1 MTAKTVRN
9 VIHIDE
15 EKCDGCGQCAIA
27 CAEGAIEIV
36 DGKARLVSE
45 RYCDGLGACLGEC
58 PQGAITVEQR
68 EADDYDVAATRQHLQ
83 SIGRDPT
90 AAHDP
95 SAARHLAAAHDSD
108 AEHAHAEDSL
118 PCGCPGS
125 AAREFTPAAAQ
136 TACPGSA
143 ARAFAPS
150 AGQGRAA
157 QPSAL
162 GQWPVQLTL
171 VPPDAPYFQG
181 ADLLVTAD
189 CVPYAYADYHADLLA
204 GKAVVVACPKLDNAA
219 AHLAKLAAI
228 LSASDIRS
236 ITVAIMEVP
245 CCGGLVQLVTRAL
258 AESGKS
264 IPLEVIT
271 IGVRGEKKTPVA
283 A

>member
-45 RYCDGLGACLGEC
+45 RYCDGLGACIGEC
-58 PQGAITVEQR
+58 PQDAIRIEQR
-68 EADDYDVAATRQHLQ
+68 EVDDYDVQATREHLQ
-83 SIGRDPT
+83 RIGRDPT

-95 SAARHLAAAHDSD
+95 D
-108 AEHAHAEDSL
+108 AEHGPAQDEL

-125 AAREFTPAAAQ
+125 AARSFTAAAAQ

-143 ARAFAPS
+143 ARTLAPS
-150 AGQGRAA
+150 AEQGRTV

-171 VPPDAPYFQG
+171 VPPTAPYFQG

-189 CVPYAYADYHADLLA
+189 CVPYAYASYHADLLS
-204 GKAVVVACPKLDNAA
+204 GKAVVVACPKLDNAE

-228 LSASDIRS
+228 LSASDVQS

-245 CCGGLVQLVTRAL
+245 CCGGLVHMVKRAL
-258 AESGKS
+258 SDSGKD
-264 IPLEVIT
+264 IPLEIIT
-271 IGVRGEKKTPVA
+271 IGVRGDKKLPA
-283 A
+283 AA

>member
-83 SIGRDPT
+83 SIGRDPA

-95 SAARHLAAAHDSD
+95 G
-108 AEHAHAEDSL
+108 AEHENPEDEL

-245 CCGGLVQLVTRAL
+245 CCGGLVPLVTRAL